1 MTQNSTSEPT
11 FHDTMSDQHDSVSD
25 PCPAPGVVG
34 GDPGQTAIL
43 PPSHPLRRP
52 LAEGGTD
59 SAPLLRRLRGQRPD
73 APPSV
78 WFMRQAGRSLP
89 EYRALREGTSM
100 LDSCVRPEMAAEI
113 TLQPVRRHGV
123 DAGIFFSDIVV
134 PARQAGLRVEIQP
147 GVGPVFEHPIRTEAD
162 VDALPPL
169 GDAYEESLEPIREA
183 VQRTVAELGS
193 TPLIGFAGAPFTVA
207 SYMVEGGP
215 SRDHLRTRALMRSQ
229 PEVWARLAAWVAE
242 LSGRFLRAQVLAGAS
257 AVQLFD
263 SWVGALSEEMYLA
276 HVQQHSA
283 AVFGQVADLPVPR
296 THFGVGAAHL
306 LPPMWEAGA
315 TAMGIDHRLRL
326 DHALEILPEGTP
338 VQGNIDPAVLFTSE
352 QARFA
357 EADAVLAAGAGASG
371 HVVNL
376 GHGVPPDADPQ
387 VLTDL
392 VSYLHSQPEAPS
404 AAERA

>member
-34 GDPGQTAIL
+34 GDPGQPAIL
-43 PPSHPLRRP
+43 PPSHPLLRP
-52 LAEGGTD
+52 PAEGGTD
-59 SAPLLRRLRGQRPD
+59 GAPLLRRLRGQRHD

-283 AVFGQVADLPVPR
+283 AVFGQVA
-296 THFGVGAAHL
+296 
-306 LPPMWEAGA
+306 
-315 TAMGIDHRLRL
+315 
-326 DHALEILPEGTP
+326 
-338 VQGNIDPAVLFTSE
+338 
-352 QARFA
+352 
-357 EADAVLAAGAGASG
+357 
-371 HVVNL
+371 
-376 GHGVPPDADPQ
+376 
-387 VLTDL
+387 
-392 VSYLHSQPEAPS
+392 
-404 AAERA
+404 

>member
-59 SAPLLRRLRGQRPD
+59 GAPLLRRLRGQRHD

-123 DAGIFFSDIVV
+123 GAGIFFSDIVV
-134 PARQAGLRVEIQP
+134 PARQAGLMVAIQP
-147 GVGPVFEHPIRTEAD
+147 GVGPVFED
-162 VDALPPL
+162 
-169 GDAYEESLEPIREA
+169 PIREA
-183 VQRTVAELGS
+183 VQLTVAELAS